1 MIVTNFRRAHA
12 KRLVA
17 SLKAS
22 FEVMITAE
30 EMGVYKPRLRAF
42 ERTLS
47 SRRRGSETS
56 ASTRCSASARPG
68 RTG

>member
-1 MIVTNFRRAHA
+1 ME
-12 KRLVA
+12 
-17 SLKAS
+17 SLKAP

-56 ASTRCSASARPG
+56 AICQVLGVRETW
-68 RTG
+68 